1 LTPAAHAAPLPV
13 SVVIP
18 AYNAEQTVGRALRG
32 VARQQPAPPA
42 EVIVVDDRSSDA
54 TGDVAADLGA
64 KVIRHDRNRG
74 TAAARNTA
82 LASTSQPWI
91 AFLDADDEW
100 LPHHL
105 ASLWADR
112 ADHVLVAN
120 SALRCG
126 ADPANDIVQGPPGPG
141 PLVPRDPGLLVFP
154 GNIVVVSAAMARRET
169 VQEAGGF
176 RPPDGTA
183 DLDLWLRLLEL
194 GTGLLRPTVGVIYH
208 LSEGQLSSD
217 ALGMQQQH
225 IAVAQRFRDRPWCS
239 GSLIERWRGLAAWNN
254 VRAALRRRRLR
265 DAIRSAGWIAKRPSR
280 LRGALEA
287 GIRRTRRNRRSG
299 RIGRDGNDSIAVLPW
314 SRATRAQALKDL
326 NGRPIVD
333 LGSDRGQIAAY
344 CHLLW
349 RPPAEAV
356 AGSSVEAILLRAA
369 GVRSLIRLDREPR
382 R

>member
-1 LTPAAHAAPLPV
+1 
-13 SVVIP
+13 
-18 AYNAEQTVGRALRG
+18 
-32 VARQQPAPPA
+32 
-42 EVIVVDDRSSDA
+42 VIVVDDRSSDA

-74 TAAARNTA
+74 PAAARNTA
-82 LASTSQPWI
+82 LASASQPWI

-100 LPHHL
+100 LPRHL
-105 ASLWADR
+105 MWLWAER
-112 ADHVLVAN
+112 GDHVLVAN

-126 ADPANDIVQGPPGPG
+126 SDPANDIVHGPPGPQL
-141 PLVPRDPGLLVFP
+141 LVLRDPRQLVFP
-154 GNIVVVSAAMARRET
+154 GNIVAVSAAMARREI
-169 VQEAGGF
+169 VEEVGGF
-176 RPPDGTA
+176 RRPDGTE

-194 GTGLLRPTVGVIYH
+194 GTGLLRPTVSVIYH
-208 LSEGQLSSD
+208 QSAGQLSSD
-217 ALGMQQQH
+217 RRRMQQQH
-225 IAVAQRFRDRPWCS
+225 IAVAQRFRGRPWCS
-239 GSLIERWRGLAAWNN
+239 ESLIERWRGLAAWNN

-265 DAIRSAGWIAKRPSR
+265 DAIRSARWIAKRPSR

-287 GIRRTRRNRRSG
+287 GVMKARRNRRSG

-314 SRATRAQALKDL
+314 SRATRAQALKYL
-326 NGRPIVD
+326 NGHPIVD

-349 RPPAEAV
+349 RPPAAAV
-356 AGSSVEAILLRAA
+356 AGSSLEAILLRAA